1 MLEYVRKDVLEYVRK
16 DVLEYVRKDV
26 LEYVRKDALE
36 YVRKDVL
43 EYARKD
49 VLEYVRK
56 AQPVKHKQKTK
67 KITFYQK
74 SIDHKKQKLYHTLC
88 QEMKGNTNKLLYAQN
103 AQRTIVTISY
113 ESTPYCYVTKYRK
126 IPHWLS

>member
-1 MLEYVRKDVLEYVRK
+1 MLFLCKASTALQKQTQNGMLFIKTHPEKMK

-36 YVRKDVL
+36 YVRK
-43 EYARKD
+43 E
-49 VLEYVRK
+49 
-56 AQPVKHKQKTK
+56 QPVKHKQKTK
-67 KITFYQK
+67 NVTFYQK
-74 SIDHKKQKLYHTLC
+74 SIDHKKQKLYHTIC

-113 ESTPYCYVTKYRK
+113 ESTPYCYVTKNRK
-126 IPHWLS
+126 IPQGLA

>member
-1 MLEYVRKDVLEYVRK
+1 MLFLCKASTVLEKQTQNEMLFIKIHPENMKDVLEYVRK

-26 LEYVRKDALE
+26 F
-36 YVRKDVL
+36 
-43 EYARKD
+43 
-49 VLEYVRK
+49 EYVRK

-67 KITFYQK
+67 KVTFYQK
-74 SIDHKKQKLYHTLC
+74 SIDHKKQKLYHTIC

-126 IPHWLS
+126 IPQGLS